1 MPPAGD
7 PGEIVG
13 KGGVLPAA
21 GNHRQQQS
29 AGPAVA
35 WTWPTGLPSAGLAP
49 QQQNCPAIGCASFP
63 DVGGVR
69 GGGAQVSKEK
79 VCFKKQHV
87 QASYQKFRSRVLN
100 LKKQP
105 DQGKVNDMKYSCFKA
120 VKCEAL

>member
-1 MPPAGD
+1 MKPEGNVPPAGD

-49 QQQNCPAIGCASFP
+49 HQQNCPAIGCASFP
-63 DVGGVR
+63 DVGGVGEEGR
-69 GGGAQVSKEK
+69 RFPKRKSASKSNTCKQVIKSSG
-79 VCFKKQHV
+79 VV
-87 QASYQKFRSRVLN
+87 S
-100 LKKQP
+100 
-105 DQGKVNDMKYSCFKA
+105 
-120 VKCEAL
+120 